1 MGIANGWQ
9 LLWLFFIYSF
19 AGWVV
24 EVFLKYRQY
33 KRFINRGFLI
43 GPYCPIYG
51 IGAIVI
57 TVGDGLLSPWETSF
71 AMRFLVSFVLCGL
84 LEYTAGYLLEKYFHA
99 RWWDYSQK
107 PMNLHGRVW
116 IGNLI
121 LFGIGG
127 AFLLEVS
134 NPRLL
139 ALAARLEP
147 RFFAAILMAVSILFA
162 FDGIL
167 SYFIMN
173 LLKQGVEE
181 SRADKSEEIA
191 AEVRYLLENRSVFH
205 KRILDAYPELTFR
218 TEKVKARLER
228 IRKEGEAIRLLAEEK
243 VEALEEKAHAGREV
257 ASKNLITTWSL
268 QWEIIEKQEALIAL
282 LRAGSEEDAL
292 LELEKTIRED
302 KEILENRKRRLRIVK
317 FE

>member
-1 MGIANGWQ
+1 MEFTGGYQ
-9 LLWLFFIYSF
+9 LLWLFFIYSV
-19 AGWVV
+19 AGWVT
-24 EVFLKYRQY
+24 EVFLKFLEY

-51 IGAIVI
+51 AGAVLI
-57 TVGDGLLSPWETSF
+57 TVGGKLLSPVDRTWAMSF
-71 AMRFLVSFVLCGL
+71 LIAFVLCGL
-84 LEYTAGYLLEKYFHA
+84 LEYLTSYILEKYFHA
-99 RWWDYSQK
+99 RWWDYTER

-127 AFLLEVS
+127 VFILNVF

-139 ALAARLEP
+139 ALAHRLEP
-147 RFFAAILMAVSILFA
+147 RLFAAILIAVSILFVA
-162 FDGIL
+162 DAVM

-173 LLKQGVEE
+173 LLKQGVEK

-205 KRILDAYPELTFR
+205 KRILDAYPEITFR

-243 VEALEEKAHAGREV
+243 VEAMEAFAKET
-257 ASKNLITTWSL
+257 ASKNLTPTRIL
-268 QWEIIEKQEALIAL
+268 QREIIEKQDALIAAL
-282 LRAGSEEDAL
+282 KAGTDGEDLPDLEEA
-292 LELEKTIRED
+292 IREN
-302 KEILENRKRRLRIVK
+302 KEILENRERRLRLIK
-317 FE
+317 AE

>member
-1 MGIANGWQ
+1 MEFTGGYQ
-9 LLWLFFIYSF
+9 LLWLFFIYSV
-19 AGWVV
+19 AGWVT
-24 EVFLKYRQY
+24 EVFLKFLEY

-51 IGAIVI
+51 AGAVLI
-57 TVGDGLLSPWETSF
+57 TVGGKLLSPVDRTWAMSF
-71 AMRFLVSFVLCGL
+71 LIAFVLCGL
-84 LEYTAGYLLEKYFHA
+84 LEYLTSYILERYFHA
-99 RWWDYSQK
+99 RWWDYTER

-127 AFLLEVS
+127 VFILEDF

-139 ALAARLEP
+139 ALAHRLEP
-147 RFFAAILMAVSILFA
+147 RLFAAILIAVSILFVA
-162 FDGIL
+162 DAVM

-173 LLKQGVEE
+173 LLKQGVEK

-218 TEKVKARLER
+218 TEMVKARLER

-243 VEALEEKAHAGREV
+243 VEAVEAFAKET
-257 ASKNLITTWSL
+257 ASKNLTPTRIL
-268 QWEIIEKQEALIAL
+268 QREIIEKQDALIASL
-282 LRAGSEEDAL
+282 KEGADAKAL
-292 LELEKTIRED
+292 EELEEAIREN
-302 KEILENRKRRLRIVK
+302 KEILENRERRLRLIK
-317 FE
+317 AE

>member
-1 MGIANGWQ
+1 MEFTGGYQ
-9 LLWLFFIYSF
+9 LLWLFFIYSV
-19 AGWVV
+19 AGWVT
-24 EVFLKYRQY
+24 EVFLKFLEY

-51 IGAIVI
+51 AGAVLI
-57 TVGDGLLSPWETSF
+57 TVGGKLLSPVDRTWAMSF
-71 AMRFLVSFVLCGL
+71 LIAFVLCGL
-84 LEYTAGYLLEKYFHA
+84 LEYLTSYILEKYFHA
-99 RWWDYSQK
+99 RWWDYTER

-127 AFLLEVS
+127 VFILEDF

-139 ALAARLEP
+139 ALAHRLEP
-147 RFFAAILMAVSILFA
+147 RLFAAILIAVSILFVA
-162 FDGIL
+162 DAVM

-173 LLKQGVEE
+173 LLKQGVEK

-243 VEALEEKAHAGREV
+243 VEAVEARAKEA
-257 ASKNLITTWSL
+257 ASKNLTPTWTL
-268 QWEIIEKQEALIAL
+268 QREIIEKQDALIASL
-282 LRAGSEEDAL
+282 KEGADAKAL
-292 LELEKTIRED
+292 EELEEAIREN
-302 KEILENRKRRLRIVK
+302 KEILENRERRLRLMRA
-317 FE
+317 E

>member
-1 MGIANGWQ
+1 MEFTGGYQ
-9 LLWLFFIYSF
+9 LLWLFFIYSV
-19 AGWVV
+19 AGWVT
-24 EVFLKYRQY
+24 EVFLKFLEY

-51 IGAIVI
+51 AGAVLI
-57 TVGDGLLSPWETSF
+57 TVGGKLLSPVDRTWAMSF
-71 AMRFLVSFVLCGL
+71 LIAFVLCGL
-84 LEYTAGYLLEKYFHA
+84 LEYMTSYILEKYFHA
-99 RWWDYSQK
+99 RWWDYTER

-127 AFLLEVS
+127 VFILEDF

-139 ALAARLEP
+139 ALAHRLEP
-147 RFFAAILMAVSILFA
+147 RLFAAILIAVSILFVA
-162 FDGIL
+162 DAVM

-173 LLKQGVEE
+173 LLKQGVEK

-243 VEALEEKAHAGREV
+243 VEAVEARAREA
-257 ASKNLITTWSL
+257 ASKNLTPTWTL
-268 QWEIIEKQEALIAL
+268 QREIIEKQDALIASL
-282 LRAGSEEDAL
+282 KEGADAKAL
-292 LELEKTIRED
+292 EELEEAIREN
-302 KEILENRKRRLRIVK
+302 KEILENRERRLRLIK
-317 FE
+317 AE

>member
-1 MGIANGWQ
+1 MEFTGGYQ
-9 LLWLFFIYSF
+9 LLWLFFIYSV
-19 AGWVV
+19 AGWVM
-24 EVFLKYRQY
+24 EVFLKFLEY

-51 IGAIVI
+51 AGAVLI
-57 TVGDGLLSPWETSF
+57 TVGGKLLSPVDRTWAMSF
-71 AMRFLVSFVLCGL
+71 LIAFVLCGL
-84 LEYTAGYLLEKYFHA
+84 LEYLTSYILEKYFHA
-99 RWWDYSQK
+99 RWWDYTER

-127 AFLLEVS
+127 VFILEDF

-139 ALAARLEP
+139 ALAHRLEP
-147 RFFAAILMAVSILFA
+147 RLFAAILIAVSILFVA
-162 FDGIL
+162 DAVM

-173 LLKQGVEE
+173 LLKQGVEK

-191 AEVRYLLENRSVFH
+191 AEVHYLLENRSVFH

-243 VEALEEKAHAGREV
+243 VEAMEAFAKET
-257 ASKNLITTWSL
+257 ASKNLTPTRIL
-268 QWEIIEKQEALIAL
+268 QREIIEKQDALIAAL
-282 LRAGSEEDAL
+282 KAGTDGEDLPDLEEA
-292 LELEKTIRED
+292 IREN
-302 KEILENRKRRLRIVK
+302 KEILENRERRLRLIK
-317 FE
+317 AE

>member
-1 MGIANGWQ
+1 MEYAMGYQ
-9 LLWLFFIYSF
+9 LLWLFFIYSI
-19 AGWVV
+19 AGWVT
-24 EVFLKYRQY
+24 EVFLKFLEY

-51 IGAIVI
+51 AGAVLI
-57 TVGDGLLSPWETSF
+57 TVGGKLLSPVDRTWAMSF
-71 AMRFLVSFVLCGL
+71 LIAFVLCGL
-84 LEYTAGYLLEKYFHA
+84 LEYLTSYILEKYFHA
-99 RWWDYSQK
+99 RWWDYTER

-127 AFLLEVS
+127 VFILNVF

-139 ALAARLEP
+139 ALAERFDPRL
-147 RFFAAILMAVSILFA
+147 FAAILTAVSILFVA
-162 FDGIL
+162 DVVM

-173 LLKQGVEE
+173 LLKQGVEK

-243 VEALEEKAHAGREV
+243 VEAMEAFAKET
-257 ASKNLITTWSL
+257 ASKNLTPTRIL
-268 QWEIIEKQEALIAL
+268 QREIIEKQDALIAAL
-282 LRAGSEEDAL
+282 KAGTDGEDLPDLEEA
-292 LELEKTIRED
+292 IREN
-302 KEILENRKRRLRIVK
+302 KEILENRERRLRLIKV
-317 FE
+317 E

>member
-1 MGIANGWQ
+1 MEFTGGYQ
-9 LLWLFFIYSF
+9 LLWLFFIYSV
-19 AGWVV
+19 AGWVT
-24 EVFLKYRQY
+24 EVFLKFLEY

-51 IGAIVI
+51 AGAVLI
-57 TVGDGLLSPWETSF
+57 TVGGKLLSPVDRTWAMSF
-71 AMRFLVSFVLCGL
+71 LIAFVLCGL
-84 LEYTAGYLLEKYFHA
+84 LEYLTSYILEKYFHA
-99 RWWDYSQK
+99 RWWDYTER

-127 AFLLEVS
+127 VFILEEF

-139 ALAARLEP
+139 ALAHRMGPRL
-147 RFFAAILMAVSILFA
+147 FAAILTAVSILFVA
-162 FDGIL
+162 DAVM

-173 LLKQGVEE
+173 LLKQGVEK

-218 TEKVKARLER
+218 TEMVKVRLER

-243 VEALEEKAHAGREV
+243 VEAVEARAREA
-257 ASKNLITTWSL
+257 ASKNLTPTRIL
-268 QWEIIEKQEALIAL
+268 QREIIEKQDVLIASL
-282 LRAGSEEDAL
+282 KEGADAKAL
-292 LELEKTIRED
+292 EELEEAIRENKD
-302 KEILENRKRRLRIVK
+302 ILENRERRLRLMRA
-317 FE
+317 E

>member
-1 MGIANGWQ
+1 MEFTGGYQ
-9 LLWLFFIYSF
+9 LLWLFFIYSV
-19 AGWVV
+19 AGWVT
-24 EVFLKYRQY
+24 EVFLKFLEY

-51 IGAIVI
+51 AGAVLI
-57 TVGDGLLSPWETSF
+57 TVGGKLLSPVDRTWAMSF
-71 AMRFLVSFVLCGL
+71 LIAFVLCGL
-84 LEYTAGYLLEKYFHA
+84 LEYLTSYILEKYFHA
-99 RWWDYSQK
+99 RWWDYTER

-127 AFLLEVS
+127 VFILEEF

-139 ALAARLEP
+139 ALAHRMGPRL
-147 RFFAAILMAVSILFA
+147 FAAILTAVSILFVA
-162 FDGIL
+162 DAVM

-173 LLKQGVEE
+173 LLKQGVEK

-218 TEKVKARLER
+218 TEMVKARLER
-228 IRKEGEAIRLLAEEK
+228 IRNEGEAIRLLAEEK
-243 VEALEEKAHAGREV
+243 VEAVEARAREA
-257 ASKNLITTWSL
+257 ASKNPTPTRIL
-268 QWEIIEKQEALIAL
+268 QREIIEKQDALIASL
-282 LRAGSEEDAL
+282 KEGTDVGDLR
-292 LELEKTIRED
+292 ELEEAIREN
-302 KEILENRKRRLRIVK
+302 KEILENRERRLRLIRA
-317 FE
+317 E

>member
-1 MGIANGWQ
+1 MEFTGGYQ
-9 LLWLFFIYSF
+9 LLWLFFIYSV
-19 AGWVV
+19 AGWVT
-24 EVFLKYRQY
+24 EVFLKFLEY

-43 GPYCPIYG
+43 GPYCPSYG
-51 IGAIVI
+51 AGAVLI
-57 TVGDGLLSPWETSF
+57 TVGGKLLSPVDRTWAMSF
-71 AMRFLVSFVLCGL
+71 LIAFVLCGL
-84 LEYTAGYLLEKYFHA
+84 LEYMTSYILEKYFHA
-99 RWWDYSQK
+99 RWWDYTER

-127 AFLLEVS
+127 VFILNVF

-139 ALAARLEP
+139 ALAHRLDP
-147 RFFAAILMAVSILFA
+147 RLFAAILIAVSILFVA
-162 FDGIL
+162 DAVM

-173 LLKQGVEE
+173 LLKQGVEK

-243 VEALEEKAHAGREV
+243 VEAMEAFAKET
-257 ASKNLITTWSL
+257 ASKNLTPTRIL
-268 QWEIIEKQEALIAL
+268 QREIIEKQDALIASL
-282 LRAGSEEDAL
+282 KEGADEKAL
-292 LELEKTIRED
+292 EELEEAIREN
-302 KEILENRKRRLRIVK
+302 KEILENRERRLRLIKV
-317 FE
+317 E

>member
-1 MGIANGWQ
+1 MEFTGGYQ
-9 LLWLFFIYSF
+9 LLWLFFIYSV
-19 AGWVV
+19 AGWVT
-24 EVFLKYRQY
+24 EVFLKFLEY

-51 IGAIVI
+51 AGAVLI
-57 TVGDGLLSPWETSF
+57 TVGGKLLSPVDRTWAMSF
-71 AMRFLVSFVLCGL
+71 LIAFVLCGL
-84 LEYTAGYLLEKYFHA
+84 LEYMTSYILEKYFHA
-99 RWWDYSQK
+99 RWWDYTER

-127 AFLLEVS
+127 VFILNVF

-139 ALAARLEP
+139 ALAHRLDP
-147 RFFAAILMAVSILFA
+147 RLFAAILIAVSILFVA
-162 FDGIL
+162 DAVM

-173 LLKQGVEE
+173 LLKQGVEK

-243 VEALEEKAHAGREV
+243 VEAVEARAKEA
-257 ASKNLITTWSL
+257 ASKNLTPTWTL
-268 QWEIIEKQEALIAL
+268 QREIIEKQDALIASL
-282 LRAGSEEDAL
+282 KEGADAKAL
-292 LELEKTIRED
+292 EELEEAIREN
-302 KEILENRKRRLRIVK
+302 KEILENRERRLRLIKV
-317 FE
+317 E

>member
-1 MGIANGWQ
+1 MEFTGGYQ
-9 LLWLFFIYSF
+9 LLWLFFIYSV
-19 AGWVV
+19 AGWVT
-24 EVFLKYRQY
+24 EVFLKFLEY

-51 IGAIVI
+51 AGAVLI
-57 TVGDGLLSPWETSF
+57 TVGGKLLSPVDRTWAMSF
-71 AMRFLVSFVLCGL
+71 LIAFVLCGL
-84 LEYTAGYLLEKYFHA
+84 LEYLTSYILEKHFHA
-99 RWWDYSQK
+99 RWWDYTER

-127 AFLLEVS
+127 VFILEDF

-139 ALAARLEP
+139 ALAHRMGPRL
-147 RFFAAILMAVSILFA
+147 FAAILIAVSILFVA
-162 FDGIL
+162 DAVM

-173 LLKQGVEE
+173 LLKQGVEK

-218 TEKVKARLER
+218 TEMVKARLER

-243 VEALEEKAHAGREV
+243 VEAMEAFARET
-257 ASKNLITTWSL
+257 ASKNLTPTRIL
-268 QWEIIEKQEALIAL
+268 QREIIEKQDALIAAL
-282 LRAGSEEDAL
+282 KAGTDGEDLPDLEEA
-292 LELEKTIRED
+292 IREN
-302 KEILENRKRRLRIVK
+302 KEILENRERRLRLIK
-317 FE
+317 AE

>member
-1 MGIANGWQ
+1 MEYAMGYQ
-9 LLWLFFIYSF
+9 LLWLFFIYSI
-19 AGWVV
+19 AGWVT
-24 EVFLKYRQY
+24 EVFLKYLEY

-51 IGAIVI
+51 AGAVLI
-57 TVGDGLLSPWETSF
+57 TVGGKLLSPVDRTWAMSF
-71 AMRFLVSFVLCGL
+71 LIAFVLCGL
-84 LEYTAGYLLEKYFHA
+84 LEYLTSYILEKYFHA
-99 RWWDYSQK
+99 RWWDYTER

-127 AFLLEVS
+127 VFILEEF

-139 ALAARLEP
+139 ALAHRMGPRL
-147 RFFAAILMAVSILFA
+147 FAAILTAVSILFVA
-162 FDGIL
+162 DAVM

-173 LLKQGVEE
+173 LLKQGVEK

-218 TEKVKARLER
+218 TEKVKVRLER
-228 IRKEGEAIRLLAEEK
+228 IRNEGEAIRLLAEEK
-243 VEALEEKAHAGREV
+243 VEAMEARAKEA
-257 ASKNLITTWSL
+257 ASKNLTPTRVL
-268 QWEIIEKQEALIAL
+268 QREIIEKQDALIVSLKEGADREAL
-282 LRAGSEEDAL
+282 E
-292 LELEKTIRED
+292 ELEEAIREN
-302 KEILENRKRRLRIVK
+302 KEILENRERRLRLIRA
-317 FE
+317 E

>member
-1 MGIANGWQ
+1 MEFTGGYQ
-9 LLWLFFIYSF
+9 LLWLFFIYSV
-19 AGWVV
+19 AGWVT
-24 EVFLKYRQY
+24 EVFLKFLEY

-51 IGAIVI
+51 AGAVLI
-57 TVGDGLLSPWETSF
+57 TVGGKLLSPVDRTWAMSF
-71 AMRFLVSFVLCGL
+71 LIAFVLCGL
-84 LEYTAGYLLEKYFHA
+84 LEYLTSYILEKYFHA
-99 RWWDYSQK
+99 RWWDYTER

-127 AFLLEVS
+127 VFILEDF
-134 NPRLL
+134 NPCLL
-139 ALAARLEP
+139 ALAHRLEP
-147 RFFAAILMAVSILFA
+147 RLFAAILIAVSILFVA
-162 FDGIL
+162 DAVM

-173 LLKQGVEE
+173 LLKQGVEK

-218 TEKVKARLER
+218 TEKVRARLER

-243 VEALEEKAHAGREV
+243 VEATEAFAKET
-257 ASKNLITTWSL
+257 ASKNLTPTRIL
-268 QWEIIEKQEALIAL
+268 QREIIEKQDALIASL
-282 LRAGSEEDAL
+282 KEGADAKAL
-292 LELEKTIRED
+292 EELEEAIREN
-302 KEILENRKRRLRIVK
+302 KEILENRERRLRLMRA
-317 FE
+317 E

>member
-1 MGIANGWQ
+1 MEYAMGYQ
-9 LLWLFFIYSF
+9 LLWLFFIYSV
-19 AGWVV
+19 AGWVT
-24 EVFLKYRQY
+24 EVFLKYLEY

-51 IGAIVI
+51 AGAVIV
-57 TVGDGLLSPWETSF
+57 TVGAALLAPVERSWAMSF
-71 AMRFLVSFVLCGL
+71 LIAFVLCGL
-84 LEYTAGYLLEKYFHA
+84 LEYLTSYILEKYFHA
-99 RWWDYSQK
+99 RWWDYTER

-127 AFLLEVS
+127 VFILEDF

-139 ALAARLEP
+139 ALAHRMGP
-147 RFFAAILMAVSILFA
+147 RIFAAILTAVSILFVA
-162 FDGIL
+162 DAVM

-173 LLKQGVEE
+173 LLKQGVEK

-218 TEKVKARLER
+218 TEKVKVRLER

-243 VEALEEKAHAGREV
+243 VEAVEARAKEA
-257 ASKNLITTWSL
+257 ASKNLTPTRIL
-268 QWEIIEKQEALIAL
+268 QREIIEKQDVLIASL
-282 LRAGSEEDAL
+282 KEGADAKAL
-292 LELEKTIRED
+292 EELEEAIREN
-302 KEILENRKRRLRIVK
+302 KEILENRERRLRLIK
-317 FE
+317 AE

>member
-1 MGIANGWQ
+1 MEFTGGYQ
-9 LLWLFFIYSF
+9 LLWLFFIYSV
-19 AGWVV
+19 AGWVT
-24 EVFLKYRQY
+24 EVFLKFLEY

-51 IGAIVI
+51 AGAVLI
-57 TVGDGLLSPWETSF
+57 TVGGKLLSPVDRTWAMSF
-71 AMRFLVSFVLCGL
+71 LIAFVLCGL
-84 LEYTAGYLLEKYFHA
+84 LEYLTSYILEKYFHA
-99 RWWDYSQK
+99 RWWDYTER

-127 AFLLEVS
+127 VFILEDF

-139 ALAARLEP
+139 ALAHRLEP
-147 RFFAAILMAVSILFA
+147 RLFAAILIAVSILFVA
-162 FDGIL
+162 DAVM

-173 LLKQGVEE
+173 LLKQGVEK

-191 AEVRYLLENRSVFH
+191 AEVRFLLENRSVFH

-218 TEKVKARLER
+218 TETVKARLER

-243 VEALEEKAHAGREV
+243 VEAMEAFAKET
-257 ASKNLITTWSL
+257 ASKNLTPTRVL
-268 QWEIIEKQEALIAL
+268 QREIIEKQDALIASL
-282 LRAGSEEDAL
+282 KEGADAKAL
-292 LELEKTIRED
+292 EELEEAIREN
-302 KEILENRKRRLRIVK
+302 KEILENRERRLRLIK
-317 FE
+317 AE

>member
-1 MGIANGWQ
+1 MEFTGGYQ
-9 LLWLFFIYSF
+9 LLWLFFIYSV
-19 AGWVV
+19 AGWVT
-24 EVFLKYRQY
+24 EVFLKFLEY

-51 IGAIVI
+51 AGAVLI
-57 TVGDGLLSPWETSF
+57 TVGGKLLSPVDRTWAMSF
-71 AMRFLVSFVLCGL
+71 LIAFVLCGL
-84 LEYTAGYLLEKYFHA
+84 LEYLTSYILEKYFHA
-99 RWWDYSQK
+99 RWWDYTER

-127 AFLLEVS
+127 VFILNVF

-139 ALAARLEP
+139 ALAHRMGPRL
-147 RFFAAILMAVSILFA
+147 FAAILIAVSILFVA
-162 FDGIL
+162 DAVM

-173 LLKQGVEE
+173 LLKQGVEK

-243 VEALEEKAHAGREV
+243 VEAMEAFAKET
-257 ASKNLITTWSL
+257 ASKNLTPTRIL
-268 QWEIIEKQEALIAL
+268 QREIIEKQDALIASL
-282 LRAGSEEDAL
+282 KEGADAKAL
-292 LELEKTIRED
+292 EELEEAIREN
-302 KEILENRKRRLRIVK
+302 KEILENRERRLRLIK
-317 FE
+317 AE

>member
-1 MGIANGWQ
+1 MEFTGGYQ
-9 LLWLFFIYSF
+9 LLWLFFIYSI
-19 AGWVV
+19 AGWVT
-24 EVFLKYRQY
+24 EVFLKYLEY

-51 IGAIVI
+51 AGAVLI
-57 TVGDGLLSPWETSF
+57 TVGGKLLSPVDRTWAMSF
-71 AMRFLVSFVLCGL
+71 LIAFVLCGL
-84 LEYTAGYLLEKYFHA
+84 LEYLTSYILEKYFHA
-99 RWWDYSQK
+99 RWWDYTER

-127 AFLLEVS
+127 VFILEEF

-139 ALAARLEP
+139 ALAHRLES
-147 RFFAAILMAVSILFA
+147 RLFAAILIAVSILFVA
-162 FDGIL
+162 DAVM

-173 LLKQGVEE
+173 LLKQGVEK

-218 TEKVKARLER
+218 TEKVKVRLER
-228 IRKEGEAIRLLAEEK
+228 IRNEGEAIRLLAEEK
-243 VEALEEKAHAGREV
+243 VEAVEAFAKET
-257 ASKNLITTWSL
+257 ASKNLTPTRIL
-268 QWEIIEKQEALIAL
+268 QREIIEKQDALIASL
-282 LRAGSEEDAL
+282 KEGADAKAL
-292 LELEKTIRED
+292 EELEEAIREN
-302 KEILENRKRRLRIVK
+302 KEILENRERRLRLIK
-317 FE
+317 AE

>member
-1 MGIANGWQ
+1 MEFTGGYQ
-9 LLWLFFIYSF
+9 LLWLFFIYSV
-19 AGWVV
+19 AGWVT
-24 EVFLKYRQY
+24 EVFLKFLEY

-51 IGAIVI
+51 AGAVLI
-57 TVGDGLLSPWETSF
+57 TVGGKLLSPVDRTWAMSF
-71 AMRFLVSFVLCGL
+71 LIAFVLCGL
-84 LEYTAGYLLEKYFHA
+84 LEYLTSYILEKYFHA
-99 RWWDYSQK
+99 RWWDYTER

-127 AFLLEVS
+127 VFILNVF

-139 ALAARLEP
+139 ALAHRLEP
-147 RFFAAILMAVSILFA
+147 RLFAAILIAVSILFVA
-162 FDGIL
+162 DAVM

-173 LLKQGVEE
+173 LLKQGVEK

-243 VEALEEKAHAGREV
+243 VEAVEARAKEA
-257 ASKNLITTWSL
+257 ASKNLTPTWTL
-268 QWEIIEKQEALIAL
+268 QREIIEKQDALIASL
-282 LRAGSEEDAL
+282 KEGADAKAL
-292 LELEKTIRED
+292 EELEEAIREN
-302 KEILENRKRRLRIVK
+302 KEILENRERRLRLIK
-317 FE
+317 AE

>member
-1 MGIANGWQ
+1 MEFTGGYQ
-9 LLWLFFIYSF
+9 LLWLFFIYSV
-19 AGWVV
+19 AGWVT
-24 EVFLKYRQY
+24 EVFLKFLEY

-51 IGAIVI
+51 AGAVLI
-57 TVGDGLLSPWETSF
+57 TVGGKLLSPVDRTWAMSF
-71 AMRFLVSFVLCGL
+71 LIAFVLCGL
-84 LEYTAGYLLEKYFHA
+84 LEYMTSYILEKYFHA
-99 RWWDYSQK
+99 RWWDYTER

-127 AFLLEVS
+127 VFILNVF

-139 ALAARLEP
+139 ALAHRLDP
-147 RFFAAILMAVSILFA
+147 RLFAAILIAVSILFVA
-162 FDGIL
+162 DAVM

-173 LLKQGVEE
+173 LLKQGVEK

-243 VEALEEKAHAGREV
+243 VEAVEARAKEA
-257 ASKNLITTWSL
+257 ASKNLTPTWTL
-268 QWEIIEKQEALIAL
+268 QREIIEKQDALIASL
-282 LRAGSEEDAL
+282 KEGADAKAL
-292 LELEKTIRED
+292 EELEEAIREN
-302 KEILENRKRRLRIVK
+302 KEILENRERRLRLMRA
-317 FE
+317 E

>member
-1 MGIANGWQ
+1 MEYAMGYQ
-9 LLWLFFIYSF
+9 LLWLFFIYSI
-19 AGWVV
+19 AGWVT
-24 EVFLKYRQY
+24 EVFLKFLEY

-51 IGAIVI
+51 AGAVLI
-57 TVGDGLLSPWETSF
+57 TVGGKLLSPVDRTWAMSF
-71 AMRFLVSFVLCGL
+71 LIAFVLCGL
-84 LEYTAGYLLEKYFHA
+84 LEYLTSYILEKYFHA
-99 RWWDYSQK
+99 RWWDYTER

-127 AFLLEVS
+127 VFILEEF

-139 ALAARLEP
+139 ALAHRLEP
-147 RFFAAILMAVSILFA
+147 RLFVAILIAVSILFVA
-162 FDGIL
+162 DAVM

-173 LLKQGVEE
+173 LLKQGVEK

-218 TEKVKARLER
+218 TEMVKVRLER

-243 VEALEEKAHAGREV
+243 VEAVEARAKEA
-257 ASKNLITTWSL
+257 ASKNLTPTRIL
-268 QWEIIEKQEALIAL
+268 QREIIEKQDVLIASL
-282 LRAGSEEDAL
+282 KEGTDVGDLR
-292 LELEKTIRED
+292 ELEEAIREN
-302 KEILENRKRRLRIVK
+302 KEILENRERRLRLIK
-317 FE
+317 AE

>member
-1 MGIANGWQ
+1 MEFTGGYQ
-9 LLWLFFIYSF
+9 LLWLFFIYSV
-19 AGWVV
+19 AGWVT
-24 EVFLKYRQY
+24 EVFLKFLEY

-51 IGAIVI
+51 AGAVLI
-57 TVGDGLLSPWETSF
+57 TVGGKLLSPVDRTWAMSF
-71 AMRFLVSFVLCGL
+71 LIAFVLCGL
-84 LEYTAGYLLEKYFHA
+84 LEYLTSYILEKYFHA
-99 RWWDYSQK
+99 RWWDYTER

-127 AFLLEVS
+127 VFILEDF

-139 ALAARLEP
+139 ALAHRLEP
-147 RFFAAILMAVSILFA
+147 RLFAAILIAVSILFVA
-162 FDGIL
+162 DAVM

-173 LLKQGVEE
+173 LLKQGVEK

-218 TEKVKARLER
+218 TEMVKARLER

-243 VEALEEKAHAGREV
+243 VEAMEAFAKET
-257 ASKNLITTWSL
+257 ASKNLTPTRIL
-268 QWEIIEKQEALIAL
+268 QREIIEKQDALIASL
-282 LRAGSEEDAL
+282 KEGADAKAL
-292 LELEKTIRED
+292 EELEEAIREN
-302 KEILENRKRRLRIVK
+302 KEILENRERRLRLIK
-317 FE
+317 AE

>member
-1 MGIANGWQ
+1 MEFTGGYQ
-9 LLWLFFIYSF
+9 LLWLFFIYSI
-19 AGWVV
+19 AGWVT
-24 EVFLKYRQY
+24 EVFLKYLEY

-51 IGAIVI
+51 AGAVLI
-57 TVGDGLLSPWETSF
+57 TVGGKLLSPVDRTWAMSF
-71 AMRFLVSFVLCGL
+71 LIAFVLCGL
-84 LEYTAGYLLEKYFHA
+84 LEYLTSYILEKYFHA
-99 RWWDYSQK
+99 RWWDYTER

-127 AFLLEVS
+127 VFILEDF

-139 ALAARLEP
+139 ALAHRMGPRL
-147 RFFAAILMAVSILFA
+147 FVAILIAVSILFVA
-162 FDGIL
+162 DAVM

-173 LLKQGVEE
+173 LLKQGVEK

-218 TEKVKARLER
+218 TEMVKARLER
-228 IRKEGEAIRLLAEEK
+228 IRNEGEAIRLLAEEK
-243 VEALEEKAHAGREV
+243 VEAVEARAREA
-257 ASKNLITTWSL
+257 ASKNLTPTRIL
-268 QWEIIEKQEALIAL
+268 QREIIEKQDVLIASL
-282 LRAGSEEDAL
+282 KEGADAKAL
-292 LELEKTIRED
+292 EELEEAIREN
-302 KEILENRKRRLRIVK
+302 KEILENRERRLRLIK
-317 FE
+317 AE

>member
-1 MGIANGWQ
+1 MEFAEGYQ
-9 LLWLFFIYSF
+9 LLWLFFIYSI
-19 AGWVV
+19 AGWGM
-24 EVFLKYRQY
+24 EVFLKYLEY

-51 IGAIVI
+51 AGAVII
-57 TVGDGLLSPWETSF
+57 TVGGALLAPVERSWAMSF
-71 AMRFLVSFVLCGL
+71 LIAFVLCGI
-84 LEYTAGYLLEKYFHA
+84 LEYMTSYILEKYFHA
-99 RWWDYSQK
+99 RWWDYTRR

-127 AFLLEVS
+127 VFILEVF

-147 RFFAAILMAVSILFA
+147 RLFTAILTAVSILFVA
-162 FDGIL
+162 DGIM

-173 LLKQGVEE
+173 LLKQGVEK

-218 TEKVKARLER
+218 TEMVKARLER

-243 VEALEEKAHAGREV
+243 VEAVEARAKEA
-257 ASKNLITTWSL
+257 ASKNLTPTWTL
-268 QWEIIEKQEALIAL
+268 QREIIEKQDALIASL
-282 LRAGSEEDAL
+282 KEGADAKAL
-292 LELEKTIRED
+292 EELEEAIREN
-302 KEILENRKRRLRIVK
+302 KEILENRERRLRLMRA
-317 FE
+317 E